1 MAYLLLGRCRTFTRA
16 SRQPHRFHP
25 PSGGAG
31 GEKPRTVT
39 GGADAG
45 RKFPARPVR
54 TPGRAHGLS
63 DAHSGRTPWRWP
75 QCCRFSLV
83 PPLAIDNGEQAAT
96 PPPLNSVAAV
106 RAAAIPGRRTL
117 NAAGAGQGLG
127 SPASADARPA
137 GGARSRGP
145 LCSPAANTGREGGDP
160 LAAPLLCPRT
170 RSAVTYGDK
179 KGPNGP

>member
-1 MAYLLLGRCRTFTRA
+1 M
-16 SRQPHRFHP
+16 
-25 PSGGAG
+25 
-31 GEKPRTVT
+31 T
-39 GGADAG
+39 GGAAAG

-63 DAHSGRTPWRWP
+63 EAHSGRTPWRWP
-75 QCCRFSLV
+75 QCCRRWLLISASR
-83 PPLAIDNGEQAAT
+83 PPHR
-96 PPPLNSVAAV
+96 PPLNSVAAV

-160 LAAPLLCPRT
+160 LAAPLPCPRT
-170 RSAVTYGDK
+170 RSAVTFGEEK
-179 KGPNGP
+179 AQTGLRTGTIPFLVLRRGPTHIPRRPAPCRPSPWRVGGAALAG